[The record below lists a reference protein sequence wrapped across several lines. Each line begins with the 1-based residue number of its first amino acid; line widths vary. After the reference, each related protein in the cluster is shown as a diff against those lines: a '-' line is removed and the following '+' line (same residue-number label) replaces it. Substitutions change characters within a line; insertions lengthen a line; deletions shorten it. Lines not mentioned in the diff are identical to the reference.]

1 MEIKQL
7 RWDVFLKHKTQ
18 NMPQLHETMYGK
30 KLLEHDI
37 PEIHRQLKRIADSLE
52 LLAQPLA
59 EKKKKLEIKK
69 IKSGG
74 TYEHL
79 ESLRQGRNK
88 H

>member
-1 MEIKQL
+1 MEIKQI
-7 RWDVFLKHKTQ
+7 RWDVFLKHKTS
-18 NMPQLHETMYGK
+18 NMAELHETMYGK

-37 PEIHRQLKRIADSLE
+37 PEIHRQLKRIADSLQ
-52 LLAQPLA
+52 LLVEPLA
-59 EKKKKLEIKK
+59 EKKIE